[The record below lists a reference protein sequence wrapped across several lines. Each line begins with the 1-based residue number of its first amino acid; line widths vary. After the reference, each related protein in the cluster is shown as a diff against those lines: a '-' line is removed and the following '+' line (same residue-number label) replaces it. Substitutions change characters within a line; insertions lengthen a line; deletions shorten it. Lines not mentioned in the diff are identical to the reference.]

1 MVSKEE
7 ETFNEEKEEFAAP
20 RSLFMESTEEASG
33 EEVIKEEPTRMASMP
48 EEETAEEEP
57 AEIKEEES
65 VVEEEEKP
73 REEIAKDYVTR
84 EQIEADFDKLMASI
98 NKIDE
103 KLDRLQS
110 KTYFQ
115 E

>member
-1 MVSKEE
+1 
-7 ETFNEEKEEFAAP
+7 
-20 RSLFMESTEEASG
+20 MEI
-33 EEVIKEEPTRMASMP
+33 VISPYILWNLVMTIVILPLGFLIRNLLSEQKRLDILVNKT
-48 EEETAEEEP
+48 
-57 AEIKEEES
+57 
-65 VVEEEEKP
+65 

>member
-1 MVSKEE
+1 MEITVSPYILWNLIMTIIILPLGFLIRNVLSEQKRLDILVNK
-7 ETFNEEKEEFAAP
+7 T
-20 RSLFMESTEEASG
+20 
-33 EEVIKEEPTRMASMP
+33 
-48 EEETAEEEP
+48 
-57 AEIKEEES
+57 
-65 VVEEEEKP
+65 

-110 KTYFQ
+110 KSYL
-115 E
+115 EY